1 LLLTAFAIAV
11 LLAKMPLVGH
21 AAHLSQQAML
31 PGAELHA
38 AGLQLLVHAI
48 GGLLVLLAPTV
59 LSIYKPQGLT
69 AYGRRMRPEIR
80 SSTKRLDP
88 DINGST
94 TVLGRDEAI
103 VITLRRAHILLFV
116 LVVIAVH
123 IVVLHATGNG
133 FRPY

>member
-1 LLLTAFAIAV
+1 
-11 LLAKMPLVGH
+11 
-21 AAHLSQQAML
+21 
-31 PGAELHA
+31 
-38 AGLQLLVHAI
+38 
-48 GGLLVLLAPTV
+48 
-59 LSIYKPQGLT
+59 
-69 AYGRRMRPEIR
+69 MRPEIR